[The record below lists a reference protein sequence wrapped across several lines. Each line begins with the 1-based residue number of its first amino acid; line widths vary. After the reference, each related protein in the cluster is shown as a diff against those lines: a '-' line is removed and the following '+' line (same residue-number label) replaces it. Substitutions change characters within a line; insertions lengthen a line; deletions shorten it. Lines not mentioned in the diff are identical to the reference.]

1 MRILRFL
8 LLVLFL
14 ITSVVFGVD
23 RFYSY
28 RDRDDIAPVIS
39 CDRDEI
45 VLSVRDS
52 ETELLKGVSAVDD
65 HDGDVTSTIV
75 VAGKSNFID
84 DGVIRVSY
92 AAFDSHNNVGSYS
105 RKVTYS
111 DYRSPRFMS
120 NKPLVLRS
128 GNNHDYSFL
137 QAEDVLSGDI
147 SPKIK
152 IMTAFDDSTPGEC
165 IVNLEVTNDYGDIS
179 KLELMLDVYGTAEY
193 NRMHPAL
200 TEYIVYVPVGEK
212 IDLSS
217 YLTGIWKGDEYLT
230 FEEAEIDP
238 AFIYTDDDLVNYDEP
253 GVYSAFYYLPIDRN
267 TTTETRLLV
276 IVAEDH

>member
-1 MRILRFL
+1 MRILRIAL
-8 LLVLFL
+8 LILFL
-14 ITSVVFGVD
+14 ITSAVFGVD

-28 RDRDDIAPVIS
+28 RDRDNTAPVFS
-39 CDRDEI
+39 SNSDEI
-45 VLSVRDS
+45 ILSVRDS
-52 ETELLKGVSAVDD
+52 ESELLKGISATDD
-65 HDGDVTSTIV
+65 RDGDVTSTIV

-105 RKVTYS
+105 RRVTYT
-111 DYRSPRFMS
+111 DYRSPRFS
-120 NKPLVLRS
+120 SSKPLVLRS
-128 GNNHDYSFL
+128 GSTYDYSFL
-137 QAEDVLSGDI
+137 QAEDVLCGDI

-152 IMTAFDDSTPGEC
+152 MMTSFDDTAPEC
-165 IVNLEVTNDYGDIS
+165 TVNLEVTNDYGDIS
-179 KLELMLDVYGTAEY
+179 KLELILDVYGTAEY

-200 TEYIVYVPVGEK
+200 TEYIIYVPVGEE

-217 YLTGIWKGDEYLT
+217 YLAGIWQGDKVLT

-238 AFIYTDDDLVNYDEP
+238 ARIYMDDDLVNYDEP
-253 GVYSAFYYLPIDRN
+253 GVYSAFFYLPIDRN

-276 IVAEDH
+276 IVTEDY